1 MTQCGGVYIWHVTI
15 FHIKSGLDVSTQKPE
30 LELIF
35 FSSNDRM
42 SPVANERLQQMYRA
56 EAIALDESLQ
66 KSFLHSKGGG

>member
-1 MTQCGGVYIWHVTI
+1 MTQFGGVHIWQVTI

-42 SPVANERLQQMYRA
+42 SPVASDCLQQMHRA
-56 EAIALDESLQ
+56 EAKALDESLQ